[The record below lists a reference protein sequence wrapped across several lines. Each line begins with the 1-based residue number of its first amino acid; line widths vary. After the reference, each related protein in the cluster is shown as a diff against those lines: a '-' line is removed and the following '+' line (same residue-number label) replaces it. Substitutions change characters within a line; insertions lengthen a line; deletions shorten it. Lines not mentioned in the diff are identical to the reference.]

1 MNTKSKITVLLAAAA
16 WLGATITPAAAR
28 PDQAADIALYYSDG
42 SAPSLG
48 LDAVNERL
56 MSVGV
61 RVGLVPIPDAAAPL
75 QRVSRTRALT
85 AAEAANLI
93 DLFKLDRQD
102 LLAEI
107 ARAGRQPAV
116 AQGGRLQTAEK
127 NVPPYPKVYDMQALD
142 EAWVVFLQHKFGR
155 LHVNRSETGEGIDE
169 VMTIV
174 SGGPYTW
181 FFVLGDGTVG
191 KLRLGAVG
199 PGDRAWRI
207 SYPGLVPHG
216 GYFDAPHG
224 LVVAH
229 AHGPER
235 FVMRYE
241 DPAVAGSETL
251 GGNPWIEFN
260 APRPV
265 LREHPAES
273 VKPPASAGRP
283 SRVPPFVLLRYL
295 AQ

>member
-1 MNTKSKITVLLAAAA
+1 MTAKSKITGLLAAGAL
-16 WLGATITPAAAR
+16 LGATFTAAAAR

-42 SAPSLG
+42 SPPSLG
-48 LDAVNERL
+48 LDAVNAQL

-61 RVGLVPIPDAAAPL
+61 RVGLVSIPDAAAPL
-75 QRVSRTRALT
+75 LRVSRSRALT
-85 AAEAANLI
+85 AAESAGLI
-93 DLFKLDRQD
+93 DLFRLDRRD

-116 AQGGRLQTAEK
+116 AHGGRLQTSEK
-127 NVPPYPKVYDMQALD
+127 NVLPYPKVYDMRALD
-142 EAWVVFLQHKFGR
+142 ESWVVFLQHKFGR

-181 FFVLGDGTVG
+181 FFVLRDGVVG
-191 KLRLGAVG
+191 KLRLGAVDW
-199 PGDRAWRI
+199 GDRAWRI

-229 AHGPER
+229 AHGPEQ
-235 FVMRYE
+235 FVMRYK
-241 DPAVAGSETL
+241 DPAVAGSKTL
-251 GGNPWIEFN
+251 GGNPWIDFN

-265 LREHPAES
+265 LREHPDES
-273 VKPPASAGRP
+273 VKPPAFAGRS

-295 AQ
+295 AR